1 MKTEQPEN
9 LMDGLFYEMNRC
21 RDLLNEYKAI
31 GPVGLFGHAMIA
43 ADLRAAENAIREN
56 DVVKMLQAYN
66 ALKECQ

>member
-1 MKTEQPEN
+1 MKTDEPQN

-31 GPVGLFGHAMIA
+31 GPVGLFGHAMISA
-43 ADLRAAENAIREN
+43 AIRYAEEAIKRN
-56 DVVKMLQAYN
+56 DVIRMLQAYN